1 MLDGAVVAFL
11 ICLQHFQWSERVI
24 CMQQFSLWPEAKYCL
39 LNACDCF
46 IRPRRVFSS
55 PLQGTISVNGLS
67 LLLLWSCRQQAA
79 GLHTMFKHCHHGRV
93 RLLFCV
99 VGKWDMKLVWHYCGG
114 NVLSDTR
121 HPIRPR
127 IWFSWRFKLNF
138 MIFGAFFKKTI
149 LVQQDKEICLSTCLR
164 R

>member
-93 RLLFCV
+93 RLLFCCGRK
-99 VGKWDMKLVWHYCGG
+99 VGH
-114 NVLSDTR
+114 
-121 HPIRPR
+121 
-127 IWFSWRFKLNF
+127 
-138 MIFGAFFKKTI
+138 
-149 LVQQDKEICLSTCLR
+149 EIGLTLLR
-164 R
+164 RQATCYQTHVTLLGQEFDFPEGFNWLLWFLSLF